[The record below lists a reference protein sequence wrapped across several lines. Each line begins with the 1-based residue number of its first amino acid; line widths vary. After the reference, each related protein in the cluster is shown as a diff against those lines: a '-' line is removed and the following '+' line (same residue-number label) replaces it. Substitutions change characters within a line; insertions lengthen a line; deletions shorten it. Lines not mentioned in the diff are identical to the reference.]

1 MHPCLPILHL
11 HYLLVLRKVHIVQ
24 ALELDLIPLLL
35 SDTRCLVD
43 KLMYVDLV
51 LLDLGILIVAEEGR
65 GLPHVHLA
73 GGGLHI
79 VELDEVALRI

>member
-1 MHPCLPILHL
+1 
-11 HYLLVLRKVHIVQ
+11 
-24 ALELDLIPLLL
+24 
-35 SDTRCLVD
+35 
-43 KLMYVDLV
+43 MYVDLV

-79 VELDEVALRI
+79 VELDEVPGDNEDAVRGGRDASRQQDSRGSAN